1 MATFISQVKWTD
13 QGIRNI
19 KDSPNR
25 LEVARAALRDLGG
38 EIKDVYFTPGEND
51 LLLIVEAPDGE
62 VMMKFNLAVAAQG
75 NLRTNT
81 TRGYTEAE
89 FQRIVAD
96 LP

>member
-38 EIKDVYFTPGEND
+38 EIKDVYFIPGKTIFCS
-51 LLLIVEAPDGE
+51 LSRRRMG
-62 VMMKFNLAVAAQG
+62 K
-75 NLRTNT
+75 
-81 TRGYTEAE
+81 
-89 FQRIVAD
+89 
-96 LP
+96 